1 MANLLNAKYFFGN
14 KNLWSTLKI
23 MRSCSLVA
31 PPFLLP
37 MVCSVKFF
45 VLCISPNFILHL
57 SYFSSIEALYNGLEG
72 YNHELILIKMLWL
85 DCMLFITM
93 YIHTCIMCTLCTSY
107 CCNSAVKSLK
117 NLKLKL
123 LFNTYI
129 CQTCQ

>member
-37 MVCSVKFF
+37 MICRVKFF

-57 SYFSSIEALYNGLEG
+57 SYFSSIEALYNALEG
-72 YNHELILIKMLWL
+72 YSHELILIKMLWL
-85 DCMLFITM
+85 DCMLLYSLKLCI
-93 YIHTCIMCTLCTSY
+93 YIAALCVHY

-117 NLKLKL
+117 NLKLKW